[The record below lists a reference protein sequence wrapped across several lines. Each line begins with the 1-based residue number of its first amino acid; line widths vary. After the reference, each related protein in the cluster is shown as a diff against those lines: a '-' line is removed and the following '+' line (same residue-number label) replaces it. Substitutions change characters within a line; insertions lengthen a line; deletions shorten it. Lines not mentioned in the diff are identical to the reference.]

1 MPGYLSLLCLGSPRP
16 CWRSRQSLLFLSLLL
31 SSHLLY
37 RALIISPGFFSA
49 PNWSGRS
56 VKNIYAVTEKYL
68 MAPPPAPP
76 PG

>member
-1 MPGYLSLLCLGSPRP
+1 MPGYLSLLCPGSPRP

-56 VKNIYAVTEKYL
+56 VKIFTQ
-68 MAPPPAPP
+68 
-76 PG
+76 